1 MLIPWR
7 VVSGDT
13 EGLKTQGMYKNMM
26 EASGDHG
33 TSAVFGWLHV
43 GRVLA
48 DGWWCYFPYG
58 PYKWPKN
65 QWIKW
70 VTH

>member
-1 MLIPWR
+1 M
-7 VVSGDT
+7 SGDT

-48 DGWWCYFPYG
+48 DG
-58 PYKWPKN
+58 
-65 QWIKW
+65 
-70 VTH
+70 